1 MAVLEGKK
9 IILAI
14 TGSIAAYKSALLCR
28 LLIRQGAEV
37 RIVMTSAATGMISQ
51 LTMSTL
57 SRHPVMTSVH
67 SGDTWH
73 NHVEL
78 GLWADMM
85 LVAPATA
92 NTLAHMAHGLCD
104 SAVDA
109 VYLSA
114 KCPVMVAPAMDLDMW
129 DHPATQNNMH
139 TLRSHGVIEIPVG
152 TGELASGLTGPGRM
166 AEPEE
171 IVNRL
176 EEYFQAR
183 QTHSADLAG
192 VNVLV
197 TAGPT
202 HEKLDPVRFIGN
214 NSSGKMGI
222 ALATAFAERKA
233 KVTLVLGPGSATPPQ
248 HELIEVQRVESAQEM
263 FNAAQAGFAQAQI
276 TVFAAAVADYK
287 PAVIADQKIKK
298 KDDDL
303 TIQLVKTIDIAGTL
317 GAVKRKDQLIA
328 GFALETQNELAN
340 AQDKLKRKH
349 MDLIVLNSLNDP
361 GAGFAVD
368 TNQVT
373 LIGPQGIIMRSGL
386 LPKQEIAT
394 IIVDELVKLSNSK

>member
-1 MAVLEGKK
+1 
-9 IILAI
+9 
-14 TGSIAAYKSALLCR
+14 
-28 LLIRQGAEV
+28 
-37 RIVMTSAATGMISQ
+37 
-51 LTMSTL
+51 
-57 SRHPVMTSVH
+57 
-67 SGDTWH
+67 
-73 NHVEL
+73 
-78 GLWADMM
+78 
-85 LVAPATA
+85 
-92 NTLAHMAHGLCD
+92 
-104 SAVDA
+104 
-109 VYLSA
+109 
-114 KCPVMVAPAMDLDMW
+114 
-129 DHPATQNNMH
+129 
-139 TLRSHGVIEIPVG
+139 
-152 TGELASGLTGPGRM
+152 
-166 AEPEE
+166 
-171 IVNRL
+171 
-176 EEYFQAR
+176 
-183 QTHSADLAG
+183 
-192 VNVLV
+192 
-197 TAGPT
+197 
-202 HEKLDPVRFIGN
+202 
-214 NSSGKMGI
+214 
-222 ALATAFAERKA
+222 
-233 KVTLVLGPGSATPPQ
+233 
-248 HELIEVQRVESAQEM
+248 M